1 MQCVCERRERER
13 KGNYGSI
20 KIDNARCS
28 SSLCP
33 SFPTYL
39 AYLRT
44 SIPLLLLLLM
54 LLMQSRFS
62 SSSRIRD
69 MEEAIWLYHMMLSH
83 IYRIRKLL
91 CERWDDLDCGKRAGE
106 KTTTATTRH
115 TIKLSLARLF
125 YRSHLN
131 STWTIHPI
139 VSHAAMLNTRLNHII
154 SNHTYLIPS
163 IFRHSTHERVTIF
176 WRNPAHF
183 RHTIR
188 KRKSLFETFT
198 LSTEKEAA

>member
-33 SFPTYL
+33 SFPTYYL

-69 MEEAIWLYHMMLSH
+69 MEEAI
-83 IYRIRKLL
+83 
-91 CERWDDLDCGKRAGE
+91 
-106 KTTTATTRH
+106 
-115 TIKLSLARLF
+115 
-125 YRSHLN
+125 
-131 STWTIHPI
+131 
-139 VSHAAMLNTRLNHII
+139 
-154 SNHTYLIPS
+154 
-163 IFRHSTHERVTIF
+163 
-176 WRNPAHF
+176 
-183 RHTIR
+183 
-188 KRKSLFETFT
+188 
-198 LSTEKEAA
+198 

>member
-44 SIPLLLLLLM
+44 SIPLLLLLLIL

-69 MEEAIWLYHMMLSH
+69 MEEAI
-83 IYRIRKLL
+83 
-91 CERWDDLDCGKRAGE
+91 
-106 KTTTATTRH
+106 
-115 TIKLSLARLF
+115 
-125 YRSHLN
+125 
-131 STWTIHPI
+131 
-139 VSHAAMLNTRLNHII
+139 
-154 SNHTYLIPS
+154 
-163 IFRHSTHERVTIF
+163 
-176 WRNPAHF
+176 
-183 RHTIR
+183 
-188 KRKSLFETFT
+188 
-198 LSTEKEAA
+198 

>member
-39 AYLRT
+39 AYLYLRT

-69 MEEAIWLYHMMLSH
+69 MEEAI
-83 IYRIRKLL
+83 
-91 CERWDDLDCGKRAGE
+91 
-106 KTTTATTRH
+106 
-115 TIKLSLARLF
+115 
-125 YRSHLN
+125 
-131 STWTIHPI
+131 
-139 VSHAAMLNTRLNHII
+139 
-154 SNHTYLIPS
+154 
-163 IFRHSTHERVTIF
+163 
-176 WRNPAHF
+176 
-183 RHTIR
+183 
-188 KRKSLFETFT
+188 
-198 LSTEKEAA
+198 